1 MSPAGRL
8 AYRFVGP
15 AITQTGNWSD
25 YEDMCKDELGG
36 GARAARESVAAFLAS
51 QDAV

>member
-1 MSPAGRL
+1 
-8 AYRFVGP
+8 
-15 AITQTGNWSD
+15 
-25 YEDMCKDELGG
+25 MCKDELGG